1 MTLDSHTDH
10 TLRIG
15 ILALQGDFQEHAQ
28 VLQRLDQMEIV
39 EVRLPEQLEGLDGI
53 IIPGGETTTI
63 SKLMREYKLVEPLR
77 AFAKAGKAVWGTC
90 AGMIVIAKEAT
101 DLDAKTKPLGLVD
114 ISVRRNAYGRQLD
127 SFEEDLA
134 VSELDDDQPFH
145 CVFIRAPG
153 IDKTGKKVQVLATLP
168 DGSPVAARQ
177 GHVLVTAFHPEL
189 TDDVRFHSLFLRM
202 VGESRRNGKRSS

>member
-1 MTLDSHTDH
+1 
-10 TLRIG
+10 
-15 ILALQGDFQEHAQ
+15 
-28 VLQRLDQMEIV
+28 
-39 EVRLPEQLEGLDGI
+39 
-53 IIPGGETTTI
+53 
-63 SKLMREYKLVEPLR
+63 MREYKLVEPLR

-202 VGESRRNGKRSS
+202 VGESRRNGKRGS